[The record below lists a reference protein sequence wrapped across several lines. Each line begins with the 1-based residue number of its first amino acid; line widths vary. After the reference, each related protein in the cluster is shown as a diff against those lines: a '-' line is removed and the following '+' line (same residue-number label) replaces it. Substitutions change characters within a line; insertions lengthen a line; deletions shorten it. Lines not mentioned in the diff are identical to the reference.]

1 MIAAN
6 KPLRFGKHVCRANL
20 DNGWIVIR
28 TAVDRG
34 PLIRGRVID
43 VSASAAD
50 ELGFRR
56 AGVARV
62 KLERLRER
70 NGRTL
75 RF

>member
-6 KPLRFGKHVCRANL
+6 KPLRFGKHVHGANL
-20 DNGWIVIR
+20 DNGRVVIV

-34 PLIRGRVID
+34 PMIRGRVID

-56 AGVARV
+56 EGVARV
-62 KLERLRER
+62 KLERL
-70 NGRTL
+70 
-75 RF
+75 

>member
-6 KPLRFGKHVCRANL
+6 KPLRFGKHVLGANL
-20 DNGWIVIR
+20 DNGRVVIVSV
-28 TAVDRG
+28 VDRG

-43 VSASAAD
+43 VSALPAD

-56 AGVARV
+56 ERVARV
-62 KLERLRER
+62 KLERKR

>member
-6 KPLRFGKHVCRANL
+6 KPLRFGKHVRGANL
-20 DNGWIVIR
+20 DNGRVV
-28 TAVDRG
+28 TVVDRG

-43 VSASAAD
+43 VSALPAD

-56 AGVARV
+56 ERVARV
-62 KLERLRER
+62 KLERKR

>member
-6 KPLRFGKHVCRANL
+6 KPLRFGKHVRGANL
-20 DNGWIVIR
+20 DNGWVVIL
-28 TAVDRG
+28 TVVDRG